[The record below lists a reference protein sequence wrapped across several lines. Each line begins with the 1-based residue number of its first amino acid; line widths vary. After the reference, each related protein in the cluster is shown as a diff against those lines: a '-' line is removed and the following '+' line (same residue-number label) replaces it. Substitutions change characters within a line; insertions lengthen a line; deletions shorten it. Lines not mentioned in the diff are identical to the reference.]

1 MNKGVQGD
9 YYSNGI
15 IIWDI
20 EIRQIKKI
28 FESISVGHNENS
40 SFVLSLC
47 VILHHYC
54 DVIMGA
60 MASEITS
67 LTIVYSTVYSG
78 KDQRKHQSSVSL
90 AFGRGI
96 HWEPVNS
103 PHKWPLTRRMSPFD
117 DAIMILSPYG
127 CSVIYIYYYAINLG
141 KMYFISFLWQRDR
154 LHHMDD
160 VHKEF
165 DFIHYRIIWKH
176 PWFLATKLS
185 H

>member
-1 MNKGVQGD
+1 MFPLSHSLSHLVSLSITLSTFARSLSFQLGGVEIKYVNKGVHGRL
-9 YYSNGI
+9 SFKRNFHL
-15 IIWDI
+15 
-20 EIRQIKKI
+20 RHRNKANKKI

-40 SFVLSLC
+40 SFVLSLY

-78 KDQRKHQSSVSL
+78 ANQRKHQSSVSL

-96 HWEPVNS
+96 HRGPVNY
-103 PHKWPLTRRMSPFD
+103 PHKWPLTRRMFPFE
-117 DAIMILSPYG
+117 
-127 CSVIYIYYYAINLG
+127 NLG
-141 KMYFISFLWQRDR
+141 MLYFISFLWQRER

-160 VHKEF
+160 VHKEL
-165 DFIHYRIIWKH
+165 YT
-176 PWFLATKLS
+176 L
-185 H
+185 

>member
-1 MNKGVQGD
+1 MWTREYKGD
-9 YYSNGI
+9 YHSNGI

-20 EIRQIKKI
+20 EIRHIKNI

-40 SFVLSLC
+40 SFVLSLY
-47 VILHHYC
+47 VILHRYC

-78 KDQRKHQSSVSL
+78 ADQRKHQSSVSL

-96 HWEPVNS
+96 HRGPVNY
-103 PHKWPLTRRMSPFD
+103 PHKWPLTRRMFPFE
-117 DAIMILSPYG
+117 
-127 CSVIYIYYYAINLG
+127 NLG
-141 KMYFISFLWQRDR
+141 MLYFISFLWQRER

-165 DFIHYRIIWKH
+165 DLIHYRIIWKH
-176 PWFLATKLS
+176 PWNMSTNLS